1 MMFRAVEEVL
11 ASTRTRPEKVD
22 ILIVNCSLFCPTP
35 LLSAMIVNKFGM
47 RSDVLS
53 YNLGGMGC
61 SASVI
66 AVDLAAKLL
75 TSAENRN
82 CRALVVSTENITQNW
97 YRGNDRSMLL
107 SNCLFRYG
115 AAAVLLSN
123 RRRRQEPRALPAHAH
138 GAHAHG

>member
-1 MMFRAVEEVL
+1 MMFQAVDDL
-11 ASTRTRPEKVD
+11 LKASRTRPEDVD
-22 ILIVNCSLFCPTP
+22 ILVVNCSLFCPTP
-35 LLSAMIVNKFGM
+35 SLSAMIVNRFGF
-47 RSDVLS
+47 RSDCLS

-97 YRGNDRSMLL
+97 YRGNEKSMLL
-107 SNCLFRYG
+107 SNCLFRCG
-115 AAAVLLSN
+115 AAALLLSN
-123 RRRRQEPRALPAHAH
+123 RRKDKPRARFQLLHTVR
-138 GAHAHG
+138 